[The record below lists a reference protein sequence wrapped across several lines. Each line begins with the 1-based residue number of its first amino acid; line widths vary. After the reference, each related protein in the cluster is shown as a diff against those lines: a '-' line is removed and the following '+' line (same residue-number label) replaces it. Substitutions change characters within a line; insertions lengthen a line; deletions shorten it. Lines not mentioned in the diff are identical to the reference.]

1 MLRHKFLLQSLL
13 LLAAVLPCFGPSL
26 AAQDL
31 TLDLKTG
38 GPRTEGAVTVTYK
51 WYEEGANIDKGGTI
65 NNVLDISSTKDIVRI
80 DFEGAVRRAGGVV
93 VLNNNGTLDF
103 QPQGTSKW
111 TGKSSHIVFAAADDN
126 AEYFISGIRI
136 WYEGSTAF
144 LATPTIAYEGGQ
156 FTISST
162 TSGAADPDNMHL
174 VVFISSF
181 DDYTYPEKDGKKD
194 YFNSEVHNADEVA
207 LSELPK
213 TTGPDCD
220 TPVISLKKGA
230 LQFSSAT
237 EGAAIHYTLAPIEGT
252 IAGGNV
258 SCADVAFEVTAVA
271 KADYHA
277 PSLPATATYTLAD
290 VQASFTPKE
299 NPVVFVNPCDGMEYA
314 DGETMIITPEID
326 AEWGDVMFPAP
337 ALRNKSA
344 EDITA
349 NLHYSINMPHGSFSE
364 CISGKCY
371 SRDANGDYT
380 SGNFIIPAG
389 KDIPSLCEWSCGYT
403 DTWEPKTG
411 TCITNFTLY
420 VEGEEGPTVT
430 VKYVYDTRPVMVNTI
445 GSAGYSTLY
454 ADRALS
460 IPDGLKAYT
469 ATEDNGSLKTAAITD
484 GVIPARTGVILE
496 GSAKPYVFYAAP
508 NYGKADRG
516 CLKGVLTE
524 TPNPGGTYVLSI
536 VNGCLG
542 FYKYAENAKLKAN
555 RAYYQPSV
563 AGVSAFLL
571 DFDETLTTGIDEL
584 SDVKYQKNNTY
595 DLTGRAVNSAT
606 NAQRGIVIAGSKKI
620 IQ

>member
-1 MLRHKFLLQSLL
+1 
-13 LLAAVLPCFGPSL
+13 
-26 AAQDL
+26 
-31 TLDLKTG
+31 
-38 GPRTEGAVTVTYK
+38 
-51 WYEEGANIDKGGTI
+51 
-65 NNVLDISSTKDIVRI
+65 
-80 DFEGAVRRAGGVV
+80 
-93 VLNNNGTLDF
+93 
-103 QPQGTSKW
+103 
-111 TGKSSHIVFAAADDN
+111 
-126 AEYFISGIRI
+126 
-136 WYEGSTAF
+136 
-144 LATPTIAYEGGQ
+144 
-156 FTISST
+156 
-162 TSGAADPDNMHL
+162 
-174 VVFISSF
+174 
-181 DDYTYPEKDGKKD
+181 
-194 YFNSEVHNADEVA
+194 
-207 LSELPK
+207 
-213 TTGPDCD
+213 
-220 TPVISLKKGA
+220 
-230 LQFSSAT
+230 
-237 EGAAIHYTLAPIEGT
+237 
-252 IAGGNV
+252 
-258 SCADVAFEVTAVA
+258 
-271 KADYHA
+271 
-277 PSLPATATYTLAD
+277 
-290 VQASFTPKE
+290 
-299 NPVVFVNPCDGMEYA
+299 
-314 DGETMIITPEID
+314 
-326 AEWGDVMFPAP
+326 
-337 ALRNKSA
+337 
-344 EDITA
+344 
-349 NLHYSINMPHGSFSE
+349 MPHGSFSE

-420 VEGEEGPTVT
+420 IEGEEGPTVT

-445 GSAGYSTLY
+445 GIAGYSTLY

-516 CLKGVLTE
+516 CLKGVLAE

-571 DFDETLTTGIDEL
+571 DFDETLTTGIDEI

-595 DLTGRAVNSAT
+595 DLTGRAVNSAR
-606 NAQRGIVIAGSKKI
+606 NVQRGIVIAGSKKI